1 MNDQTIPAAARP
13 CPRPALLDRLTR
25 GPDVIGIVHWGLNT
39 FTGREWGLGDE
50 DPSLLAPSAFDADQ
64 IVGACKAGGLG
75 GLVVVAKHHDGFC
88 LWPTR
93 TTDHNV
99 ARSPFRGGRG
109 DYVREMADACRRAG
123 LAFGVYCSPWDRNN
137 AGYGTPA
144 YAETYHAQ
152 LRELLGGAYGEV
164 FETWFD
170 GANGGDGFYGGA
182 RETRRI
188 GDTSAYYRF
197 DEVFRMVRA
206 LQPKAT
212 IFAGECDES
221 DFRWPG
227 NEMGE
232 LDPDARA
239 TIETV
244 GGFAD
249 GRYGNPRYRE
259 QINAGSPGGAFFRAC
274 ECDFPLR
281 KGWFWRES
289 ERGTTKSG
297 ETLARLYLGTVGNG
311 GTMNV
316 GIAPDATGRLD
327 EEDVRALARFGEL
340 RRALFAE
347 PVESGPANLVELRED
362 VSRGERIDGWRLVC
376 GAREI
381 ARGRSVGV
389 RRIRVF
395 PDGEI
400 PDAAALRAEATA
412 FAGPEAPAIR
422 VAAYRADPALLRE
435 VLSAAAPTGETD
447 TANWMTGASGTILIA
462 VFGGSFSCRPASRV
476 AKEAWERAFDAEV
489 VDFGIGGTG
498 FVAGAE
504 SGSDVPSQI
513 RLALEDARPFR
524 AFILWASTNDIHDH
538 AVAEQNAALERCV
551 AEIRAGAPGAAVA
564 LFSSM
569 PWPLDPA
576 KNAVLARFVQGQVE
590 TCARLGVPCLDL
602 FRGSGITAENARLFT
617 EADGLHPNEA
627 GYARVKDLQ
636 VGFLRGILPP
646 PRPASP
652 AR

>member
-1 MNDQTIPAAARP
+1 MSRP
-13 CPRPALLDRLTR
+13 LPRPTLLERLLH

-50 DPSLLAPSAFDADQ
+50 NPALLAPSVFDADQ

-93 TTDHNV
+93 TTEHNI
-99 ARSPFRGGRG
+99 AKTPFWTSRKSQVEGLKSGR
-109 DYVREMADACRRAG
+109 DYVKEMQQACRRAG
-123 LAFGVYCSPWDRNN
+123 LKFGVYCSPWDRNN

-188 GDTSAYYRF
+188 GDASAYYRF
-197 DEVFRMVRA
+197 DEVFRMVRS

-212 IFAGECDES
+212 IFAGECDDS

-227 NEMGE
+227 NEMGV
-232 LDPDARA
+232 LDPDSRA

-249 GRYGNPRYRE
+249 GRYGNPRYKE

-297 ETLARLYLGTVGNG
+297 EFLAQRYLGTVGNG
-311 GTMNV
+311 GTMNI
-316 GIAPDATGRLD
+316 GIAPDATGRLN

-347 PVESGPANLVELRED
+347 PVSCGPANLVELHED
-362 VSRGERIDGWRLVC
+362 IAHGERIDGWRLLC
-376 GAREI
+376 GEHEI
-381 ARGRSVGV
+381 AHGRAIGL

-395 PDGEI
+395 AEGVI

-412 FAGPEAPAIR
+412 FAGAEAPVIQ
-422 VAAYRADPALLRE
+422 VAAYRADPALLRA
-435 VLSAAAPTGETD
+435 VLAAAGPSGETD
-447 TANWMTGASGTILIA
+447 TANWMT
-462 VFGGSFSCRPASRV
+462 
-476 AKEAWERAFDAEV
+476 
-489 VDFGIGGTG
+489 
-498 FVAGAE
+498 
-504 SGSDVPSQI
+504 SQ
-513 RLALEDARPFR
+513 R
-524 AFILWASTNDIHDH
+524 
-538 AVAEQNAALERCV
+538 
-551 AEIRAGAPGAAVA
+551 
-564 LFSSM
+564 
-569 PWPLDPA
+569 
-576 KNAVLARFVQGQVE
+576 
-590 TCARLGVPCLDL
+590 
-602 FRGSGITAENARLFT
+602 
-617 EADGLHPNEA
+617 
-627 GYARVKDLQ
+627 
-636 VGFLRGILPP
+636 
-646 PRPASP
+646 
-652 AR
+652 